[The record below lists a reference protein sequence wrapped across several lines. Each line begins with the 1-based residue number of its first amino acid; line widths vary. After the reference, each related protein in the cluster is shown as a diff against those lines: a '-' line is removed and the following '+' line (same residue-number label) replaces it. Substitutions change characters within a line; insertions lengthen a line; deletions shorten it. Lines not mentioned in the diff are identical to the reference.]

1 MSLLKNPHV
10 LFAIGFIGV
19 AIAFGVVSS
28 LLGGAGSSAAIALAP
43 MIAGMLVGQQF
54 RRANHRLYESK
65 EAWGWAAR
73 LAVVGLVISA
83 IVVLI
88 QPEISEQL
96 GTMGIVLVLI
106 VQYILLVLFT
116 RLGLNLG
123 GKRELEMA
131 AKNE

>member
-1 MSLLKNPHV
+1 M
-10 LFAIGFIGV
+10 
-19 AIAFGVVSS
+19 
-28 LLGGAGSSAAIALAP
+28 
-43 MIAGMLVGQQF
+43 
-54 RRANHRLYESK
+54 
-65 EAWGWAAR
+65 
-73 LAVVGLVISA
+73 
-83 IVVLI
+83 VVLI